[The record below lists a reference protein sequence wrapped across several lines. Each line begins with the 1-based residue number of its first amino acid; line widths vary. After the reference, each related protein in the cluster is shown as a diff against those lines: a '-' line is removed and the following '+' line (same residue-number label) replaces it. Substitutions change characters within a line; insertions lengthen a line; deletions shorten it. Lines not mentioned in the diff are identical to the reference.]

1 MKRTSKQIRK
11 AYLLSF
17 VLLILT
23 GFVLQPWGVRFNY
36 QPKVMAQIIP
46 GPAIEGTVFAVTN
59 GNNLISFNQFTPSA
73 LIKAPTAITGLQT
86 GELVMGIDFRP
97 RTGVLFAVT
106 NQSRIYTINTSTA
119 AATVVGAA
127 PFTPAV
133 NGASF
138 GFDFNPVPDRI
149 RFVTDADQDLRINP
163 NDGTVVMNGVDGTL
177 AFNATAPAD
186 PNSGTNPNVVGS
198 AYTNNFSGSTSTTL
212 YGIDSNLDIL
222 VTQGSV
228 GGTPTSPNSGTL
240 FTVGALGVN
249 TT

>member
-11 AYLLSF
+11 AFLLSS

-23 GFVLQPWGVRFNY
+23 GFVLQPWGARFQY
-36 QPKVMAQIIP
+36 QPPVMAQIIQ

-73 LIKAPTAITGLQT
+73 LRSGPTAITGLQA
-86 GELVMGIDFRP
+86 GEMVMGIDFRP

-119 AATVVGAA
+119 AATQVGAA
-127 PFTPAV
+127 AFTPAV

-138 GFDFNPVPDRI
+138 GFDFNPTSDRI
-149 RFVTDADQDLRINP
+149 RFVTDADQDLRLNP
-163 NDGTVVMNGVDGTL
+163 NDGTVTAMDGTL
-177 AFNATAPAD
+177 AFAAGDANA
-186 PNSGTNPNVVGS
+186 GQNPSVVGS
-198 AYTNNFSGSTSTTL
+198 AYTNSFLGSTTTTL

-228 GGTPTSPNSGTL
+228 GGTPTSPNTGTL
-240 FTVGALGVN
+240 FTVG
-249 TT
+249 

>member
-23 GFVLQPWGVRFNY
+23 GFVLQPWGVRFKY
-36 QPKVMAQIIP
+36 QPKVMAQMIP

-97 RTGVLFAVT
+97 RTGLLFAVT

-149 RFVTDADQDLRINP
+149 RFVTDADQDLRLNP
-163 NDGTVVMNGVDGTL
+163 NDGTVAGTDGAL
-177 AFNATAPAD
+177 AFSAMMPTD
-186 PNSGTNPNVVGS
+186 PNAGTNPNVVGS
-198 AYTNNFSGSTSTTL
+198 AYTNNFSGAT
-212 YGIDSNLDIL
+212 
-222 VTQGSV
+222 
-228 GGTPTSPNSGTL
+228 
-240 FTVGALGVN
+240 
-249 TT
+249 